1 MNIKYLN
8 TDIRKKNC
16 QISKKCRNII
26 VNISVYLAVGE
37 KSLVEMLNIR

>member
-8 TDIRKKNC
+8 TDIRKK
-16 QISKKCRNII
+16 IVRLAKKCRNII